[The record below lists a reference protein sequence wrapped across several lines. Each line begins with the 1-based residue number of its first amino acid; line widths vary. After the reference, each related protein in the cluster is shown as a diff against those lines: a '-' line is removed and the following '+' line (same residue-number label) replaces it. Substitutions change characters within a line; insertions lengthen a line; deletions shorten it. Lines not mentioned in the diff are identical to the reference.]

1 MARIL
6 VTETIADGGL
16 DRLRAAGHT
25 VDVQEGLSP
34 AQLIEAIKGA
44 HALIIRSATDVTA
57 EVLAAGT
64 DLIVVGRAGIGLDNV
79 DTKAAT
85 ERGVMV
91 VNAPQS
97 NILSAAE
104 HTMALLLSMARNVP
118 QAHAALVAGRW
129 ERSRWT
135 GVELADKTLGV
146 VGLGRIGKL
155 VAQRAMAFGMK
166 IVAYDPFVSPEMA
179 RKMNIDIVDLDTL
192 LAVSDFVTL
201 HVAKTPE
208 TVGLLN
214 AERLAKAKKGIRI
227 VNVARGGI
235 IVESDLADAIRS
247 GHVGGAAID
256 VFDKEPTTESPLFDL
271 PEVVVT
277 PHLGASTHEA
287 QDKAGDT
294 IAEMVGLALAG
305 EFVPFAVNVNA
316 AEASETVRPFLSLAE
331 RLGAT
336 FGGLATGVESLEI
349 SYEGEIGGY
358 DTRILT
364 LSLLKGFFGRISDD
378 PVSYV
383 NAPKMAEERG
393 ITVTETTTTTA
404 HNFVNLITIRG
415 GAHSLAGTLM
425 GLDGEARLVM
435 VDDHRVD
442 VPPAN
447 HMLVV
452 RNDDRPGMIG
462 LVGTIVGEAGLNIAD
477 MDVGQ
482 APSGASA
489 MMVLSITGAVPAEVC
504 ERLRAVEGI
513 VSVDAIGGFHTSL
526 GQRGNGP
533 WLQSGRDPGRLCPCV
548 LSPWSFYFVRR
559 VPHMAPANLL
569 RPRAGGFFR
578 SPARFCF
585 FPQKHYLPRKAP
597 L

>member
-34 AQLIEAIKGA
+34 EQLIEAIKGA

-79 DTKAAT
+79 DTAAAT

-135 GVELADKTLGV
+135 GVELSDKTLGV

-155 VAQRAMAFGMK
+155 VAPRAMAFGMK
-166 IVAYDPFVSPEMA
+166 IVAYDPFVAPEMA

-208 TVGLLN
+208 TVGLIN

-256 VFDKEPTTESPLFDL
+256 VFDKEPTTESPLFEL

-336 FGGLATGVESLEI
+336 FGGLATGVEALEI

-393 ITVTETTTTTA
+393 ITVTESTTTTA

-482 APSGASA
+482 APNGASA

-504 ERLRAVEGI
+504 ERLRGIEGI
-513 VSVDAIGGFHTSL
+513 VSVDAI
-526 GQRGNGP
+526 
-533 WLQSGRDPGRLCPCV
+533 
-548 LSPWSFYFVRR
+548 
-559 VPHMAPANLL
+559 
-569 RPRAGGFFR
+569 
-578 SPARFCF
+578 
-585 FPQKHYLPRKAP
+585 
-597 L
+597 

>member
-25 VDVQEGLSP
+25 VDVEEGLSP
-34 AQLIEAIKGA
+34 DELRATIPGA

-57 EVLAAGT
+57 EVLAAAT
-64 DLIVVGRAGIGLDNV
+64 DLVVVGRAGIGLDNV
-79 DTKAAT
+79 DTAAAT

-104 HTMALLLSMARNVP
+104 HTMALLLAQARNVP
-118 QAHAALVAGRW
+118 QAHAALVSGRW

-135 GVELADKTLGV
+135 GVELADKTLGII
-146 VGLGRIGKL
+146 GLGRIGKL
-155 VAQRAMAFGMK
+155 VAQRAMAFGMRL
-166 IVAYDPFVSPEMA
+166 VAYDPFVSPDMG
-179 RKMNIDIVDLDTL
+179 RRTNIELVDLDTL
-192 LAVSDFVTL
+192 LATADFVTL
-201 HVAKTPE
+201 HVAKTPD
-208 TVGLLN
+208 TIGLIN
-214 AERLAKAKKGIRI
+214 SERLAKAKQGIRI
-227 VNVARGGI
+227 INVARGGI
-235 IVESDLADAIRS
+235 VVEADLADAIRS
-247 GHVGGAAID
+247 GHVGGAALD
-256 VFDKEPTTESPLFDL
+256 VFDKEPTTESPLFGLD
-271 PEVVVT
+271 EVVVT
-277 PHLGASTHEA
+277 PHLGASTLEA

-316 AEASETVRPFLSLAE
+316 AEASETVRPFLPLAE
-331 RLGAT
+331 RLGAL
-336 FGGLATGVESLEI
+336 FAGLAGSVDALEI
-349 SYEGEIGGY
+349 GYEGEIGGY

-383 NAPKMAEERG
+383 NAPKLADEHG
-393 ITVTETTTTTA
+393 ITVSETATSTS
-404 HNFVNLITIRG
+404 HHFVNLITLRG
-415 GAHSLAGTLM
+415 GAHNIAGTLI
-425 GLDGEARLVM
+425 GLDGEARLVS

-462 LVGTIVGEAGLNIAD
+462 RVGTIVGQAGVNIAD

-482 APSGASA
+482 SPTGASA
-489 MMVLSITGAVPAEVC
+489 MMVLATTEAVPLSVC
-504 ERLRAVEGI
+504 EALRAVDGI
-513 VSVDAIGGFHTSL
+513 DSVNTL
-526 GQRGNGP
+526 
-533 WLQSGRDPGRLCPCV
+533 
-548 LSPWSFYFVRR
+548 
-559 VPHMAPANLL
+559 
-569 RPRAGGFFR
+569 
-578 SPARFCF
+578 
-585 FPQKHYLPRKAP
+585 
-597 L
+597 

>member
-6 VTETIADGGL
+6 VTETIADAGL

-25 VDVQEGLSP
+25 VDVLEGLSP
-34 AQLIEAIKGA
+34 EQLVEAIKGA

-135 GVELADKTLGV
+135 GVELSDKILGV

-166 IVAYDPFVSPEMA
+166 IVAYDPFVAPEMA

-208 TVGLLN
+208 TVGLIN

-256 VFDKEPTTESPLFDL
+256 VFDKEPTTESPLFEL

-316 AEASETVRPFLSLAE
+316 SEASETVRPFLSLAE

-336 FGGLATGVESLEI
+336 FGGLATGVEALEI

-404 HNFVNLITIRG
+404 HHFVNLITIRG

-482 APSGASA
+482 APNGASA
-489 MMVLSITGAVPAEVC
+489 MMVLSITGVVPAEVC
-504 ERLRAVEGI
+504 ERLRAIDGV
-513 VSVDAIGGFHTSL
+513 VSVDAI
-526 GQRGNGP
+526 
-533 WLQSGRDPGRLCPCV
+533 
-548 LSPWSFYFVRR
+548 
-559 VPHMAPANLL
+559 
-569 RPRAGGFFR
+569 
-578 SPARFCF
+578 
-585 FPQKHYLPRKAP
+585 
-597 L
+597 

>member
-16 DRLRAAGHT
+16 DRLRAAGHE

-34 AQLIEAIKGA
+34 EQLIEAVKGA

-79 DTKAAT
+79 DTVAAT

-118 QAHAALVAGRW
+118 QAHAALVSGRW

-155 VAQRAMAFGMK
+155 VAQRAMAFGMR
-166 IVAYDPFVSPEMA
+166 IVAFDPFVSAEMA
-179 RKMNIDIVDLDTL
+179 RRMNIELVDLETL
-192 LAVSDFVTL
+192 LATSDFVTL

-208 TVGLLN
+208 TVGMIN
-214 AERLAKAKKGIRI
+214 SESLAKAKKGIRI
-227 VNVARGGI
+227 INVARGGI
-235 IVESDLADAIRS
+235 IVEADLAEAIRN
-247 GHVGGAAID
+247 GHVAGAALD
-256 VFDKEPTTESPLFDL
+256 VFDKEPTTESPLFEL

-316 AEASETVRPFLSLAE
+316 AEASETVRPFLALAE
-331 RLGAT
+331 RMGAI
-336 FGGLATGVESLEI
+336 FAGLSGSATALEI
-349 SYEGEIGGY
+349 AYEGEIGGY

-383 NAPKMAEERG
+383 NAPKLADEHG
-393 ITVTETTTTTA
+393 ISITESATTTA
-404 HNFVNLITIRG
+404 HHFVNLITVRG
-415 GAHSLAGTLM
+415 GDHSLAGTLV

-462 LVGTIVGEAGLNIAD
+462 RVGTILGEAGLNIAD

-482 APSGASA
+482 AASGASA
-489 MMVLSITGAVPAEVC
+489 MMVVSIAQEAPASVC
-504 ERLRAVEGI
+504 DALRAVDGI
-513 VSVDAIGGFHTSL
+513 VSVDAI
-526 GQRGNGP
+526 
-533 WLQSGRDPGRLCPCV
+533 
-548 LSPWSFYFVRR
+548 
-559 VPHMAPANLL
+559 
-569 RPRAGGFFR
+569 
-578 SPARFCF
+578 
-585 FPQKHYLPRKAP
+585 
-597 L
+597 